1 MKISS
6 SKNRLFILLILFFA
20 SASLFGQGDGARNL
34 LMGPKGIWVLQ
45 PKWMNLN
52 QNITPANI
60 LVKDAEIKI
69 DVFPVTLVHN
79 FNLGGRYAQIMFSAV
94 PGSASGTL
102 APNQVGLPAPQLSAS
117 GFADGFVGL
126 KVGLVNQPAL
136 SIKEFSKYKQG
147 FSMMGYLRVWYS
159 GSYNIKNPLNLGS
172 NRTTVEL
179 GFPMNLQLS
188 NNPKRPTWLE
198 IYPAIHMYTPNNQPT
213 LVTMANKSQQLAL
226 YSLENH
232 LSHNFTDKFWAGID
246 LRYQIGGA
254 LKLDGVNQNNKMNI
268 LGGGLTAG
276 YQVLPILGLN
286 ASYGGIISGDNGA
299 KSDMFRLTAIL
310 LYVSKKNLK

>member
-1 MKISS
+1 
-6 SKNRLFILLILFFA
+6 
-20 SASLFGQGDGARNL
+20 
-34 LMGPKGIWVLQ
+34 
-45 PKWMNLN
+45 
-52 QNITPANI
+52 
-60 LVKDAEIKI
+60 
-69 DVFPVTLVHN
+69 
-79 FNLGGRYAQIMFSAV
+79 
-94 PGSASGTL
+94 
-102 APNQVGLPAPQLSAS
+102 
-117 GFADGFVGL
+117 
-126 KVGLVNQPAL
+126 
-136 SIKEFSKYKQG
+136 
-147 FSMMGYLRVWYS
+147 
-159 GSYNIKNPLNLGS
+159 
-172 NRTTVEL
+172 
-179 GFPMNLQLS
+179 MNLQLG

-254 LKLDGVNQNNKMNI
+254 LKLDGVDQNNKMNI

-299 KSDMFRLTAIL
+299 KSDMFRLTAVL